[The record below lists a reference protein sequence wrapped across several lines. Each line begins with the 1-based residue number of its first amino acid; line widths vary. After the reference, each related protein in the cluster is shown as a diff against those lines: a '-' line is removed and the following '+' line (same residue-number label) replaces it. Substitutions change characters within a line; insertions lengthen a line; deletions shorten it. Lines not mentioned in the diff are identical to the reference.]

1 MSAAYDAI
9 APIYDADM
17 GASMTL
23 DDTGWYRA
31 LALAAGGPVLELGCG
46 TGRVLAALRA
56 AGVDATG
63 VDRSGPMLRQ
73 ARLRCGPTAPL
84 LRMDLRTLALRG
96 DFALAL
102 LPYSLVTYLLDDHDW
117 SALAAGLRV
126 TLRPGAQVVVDA
138 FIPQPSLAGGGWLRD
153 YARRVDGQWLVRH
166 KRITP
171 RADGCHRIER
181 RYRLRGAFGGRTLRT
196 TELIRPYT
204 PERLVAQVRTHLGP
218 VLRVDYD
225 YTPGRSA
232 AGARF
237 CSVIAG
243 IGRPVQRG
251 DAESAEKSIKGF
263 SLRSFASSASLR

>member
-23 DDTGWYRA
+23 DDIGWYRK

-46 TGRVLAALRA
+46 SGRVLAALRA

-63 VDRSGPMLRQ
+63 VDRSGPMLRR
-73 ARLRCGPTAPL
+73 ARLRCGPAAPL
-84 LRMDLRTLALRG
+84 LQMDLRALALSG

-102 LPYSLVTYLLDDHDW
+102 LPYSLITYLLDDHDW
-117 SALAAGLRV
+117 LALAAGLRAA
-126 TLRPGAQVVVDA
+126 LRPGGTVVVDA
-138 FIPQPSLAGGGWLRD
+138 FIPQPRLAGSGWLRD
-153 YARRVDGQWLVRH
+153 YARRVDDEWLVRH

-171 RADGCHRIER
+171 LADGCHRIER
-181 RYRLRGAFGGRTLRT
+181 RYRLRGAFGGRTLLT
-196 TELIRPYT
+196 TEVIRPYT
-204 PERLVAQVRTHLGP
+204 PERLVAQVRSHLGP

-251 DAESAEKSIKGF
+251 DAESAERSLNRF
-263 SLRSFASSASLR
+263 PLRSSAASASPR